1 MTGDLFGHDPPKR
14 ESAGGQVALAM
25 VLHGE
30 TASAWLLAETM
41 DRREARW
48 VPKSECRRGEGRDE
62 NIWTLPTWMARD
74 RGWV

>member
-1 MTGDLFGHDPPKR
+1 MTGDLFGHDPPQR
-14 ESAGGQVALAM
+14 QAGGEVQLAM

-30 TASAWLLAETM
+30 TAAAWLLAETM

>member
-14 ESAGGQVALAM
+14 EAGGGQVALAM

-30 TASAWLLAETM
+30 TASAWLLAEGL

-48 VPKSECRRGEGRDE
+48 VPKSECHRGEGRDE
-62 NIWTLPTWMARD
+62 NVWTLPSWMARD
-74 RGWV
+74 RGWM

>member
-14 ESAGGQVALAM
+14 EAVGGRVALAM
-25 VLHGE
+25 ILHGE
-30 TASAWLLAETM
+30 TSSAWLLAGGM

-62 NIWTLPTWMARD
+62 NVWTLPTWMARD
-74 RGWV
+74 RGWM